1 MQIPNPLYLVISR
14 KAKGDI
20 LDRSRVFFRKLK
32 DAKAQATVNNARKV
46 LGADDWRP
54 EKYNKG
60 D

>member
-1 MQIPNPLYLVISR
+1 MKSPRSLYLVVSK
-14 KAKGDI
+14 KAKGDPC
-20 LDRSRVFFRKLK
+20 DRSGNLHTKLK
-32 DAKAQATVNNARKV
+32 DAQARADYLNKRKV